1 MSAAV
6 IDRLIDAEEA
16 LIAALD
22 GDEADAI
29 EQALTY
35 FADAVDGLRGVAGW
49 RDTPDVVT
57 RVTHALQ
64 LADAARIRTAYLADR
79 TRRQIARLAA
89 IGQRPAALSYGRNGM
104 MRA

>member
-1 MSAAV
+1 MSAA
-6 IDRLIDAEEA
+6 ILDRLIDAEEA

-22 GDEADAI
+22 GDAADAI
-29 EQALTY
+29 EQALAG
-35 FADAVDGLRGVAGW
+35 FAGAVEGLRGIAGW

-57 RVTHALQ
+57 RVGHALL
-64 LADAARIRTAYLADR
+64 LAEAARIRTAYLADR

-89 IGQRPAALSYGRNGM
+89 IGQRPAGLSYGRNGM